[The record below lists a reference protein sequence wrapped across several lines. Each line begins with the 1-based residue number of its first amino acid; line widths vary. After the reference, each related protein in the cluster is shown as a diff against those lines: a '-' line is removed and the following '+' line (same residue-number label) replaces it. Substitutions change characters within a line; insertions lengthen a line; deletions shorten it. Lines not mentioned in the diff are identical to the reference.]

1 MYKGYTEWI
10 MKLFA
15 VMAIQIDFSLS
26 FTVYFVSE
34 LSRIRSAH
42 HKDAEGSS
50 GKGDRKGLGG
60 AVRVQ
65 EGSIQVPFAFG
76 ARNIFPVRFG
86 KTPPLGELNLSRRK
100 KAAMEKAVGFDR
112 ILRERVVKS
121 SLCQ

>member
-1 MYKGYTEWI
+1 

-26 FTVYFVSE
+26 LTVYFVSE

-42 HKDAEGSS
+42 HKDAEGPS

-76 ARNIFPVRFG
+76 ARNIFPVRFENS
-86 KTPPLGELNLSRRK
+86 TLGRVEFVGEESGHG
-100 KAAMEKAVGFDR
+100 KAVGFDR
-112 ILRERVVKS
+112 ILREKVVES